1 MYLHSKTD
9 RSQDRNNGWI
19 RNRILSRYHSNI
31 HGSGRDWRRLLSNRR
46 RSAPCSCPMRR
57 KYPAVAGVH
66 QADDIT
72 LQVID
77 VVGYLLFLYIIS
89 MDAVALN
96 FLLMFFGRKVHNE

>member
-1 MYLHSKTD
+1 
-9 RSQDRNNGWI
+9 
-19 RNRILSRYHSNI
+19 
-31 HGSGRDWRRLLSNRR
+31 
-46 RSAPCSCPMRR
+46 MRR